1 MALSAADQAW
11 PFIREFTLFTVGA
24 FITKPLVARFHKRQ
38 QLDGKL
44 RFGCRIGTG
53 RVQIRVVAART
64 RGEWFGQVLGILQFR
79 A

>member
-1 MALSAADQAW
+1 MALSTTDQAR
-11 PFIREFTLFTVGA
+11 PFIREFTLFTGGT
-24 FITKPLVARFHKRQ
+24 FITKPLVARLHEGQ

-53 RVQIRVVAART
+53 RVQIRVVAAGT
-64 RGEWFGQVLGILQFR
+64 RGEWLGQVMGILQFG